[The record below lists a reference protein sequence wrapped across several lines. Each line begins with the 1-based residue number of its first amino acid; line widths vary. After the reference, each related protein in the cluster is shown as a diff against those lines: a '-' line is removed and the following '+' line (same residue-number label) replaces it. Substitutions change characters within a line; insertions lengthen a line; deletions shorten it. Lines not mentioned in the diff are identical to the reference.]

1 MAGRGFNSL
10 VAARTRAATQIVE
23 IADLLDKYQALGG
36 LARDLE
42 AIRQAGLE
50 AEAANLEQSQ
60 SKAAGKGAGVEV
72 MTHFAEL
79 QKEYAAV
86 MAIVTA
92 VRADLARNNASADL
106 ITRLD
111 GIIANEAQL
120 SVKVYV
126 DDGGEKKRRARKSV
140 SQEAL
145 RAEIAKD
152 AAALLELS
160 ELETALGE
168 RRVDR
173 SRLDALRQSAENLSG
188 LLATRAAKKGAAK
201 AATKAEREAAARQS
215 ELWSASYR
223 LLRAL
228 ANQDE
233 RVRSL
238 LSEAAR

>member
-1 MAGRGFNSL
+1 
-10 VAARTRAATQIVE
+10 
-23 IADLLDKYQALGG
+23 
-36 LARDLE
+36 
-42 AIRQAGLE
+42 
-50 AEAANLEQSQ
+50 
-60 SKAAGKGAGVEV
+60 
-72 MTHFAEL
+72 
-79 QKEYAAV
+79 
-86 MAIVTA
+86 
-92 VRADLARNNASADL
+92 L